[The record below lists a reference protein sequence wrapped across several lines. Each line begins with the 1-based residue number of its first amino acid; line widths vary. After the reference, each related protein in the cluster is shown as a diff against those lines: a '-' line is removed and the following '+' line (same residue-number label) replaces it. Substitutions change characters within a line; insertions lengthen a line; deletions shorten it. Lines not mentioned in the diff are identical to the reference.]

1 MEWSHAFKGDLEAV
15 RLGEAGAVV
24 QHRDIAA
31 RDGNES
37 ALAGFEAGRV
47 GGSRDV
53 DDAHP
58 CPALVAVRARVSLF
72 ERAKDVA
79 RRVAVAQGLQIVL

>member
-1 MEWSHAFKGDLEAV
+1 LEWSHAFKGDLEAV

-47 GGSRDV
+47 GGSR
-53 DDAHP
+53 AHP